1 MSEHHSSSEEIDIR
15 DQSLVN
21 SQHGSHQSI
30 DIIDNEI
37 QAEVP
42 IPPKIVTVNDNDEE
56 GDEEYEDEQVDNL
69 PL

>member
-37 QAEVP
+37 
-42 IPPKIVTVNDNDEE
+42 
-56 GDEEYEDEQVDNL
+56 
-69 PL
+69 